1 MRYGIISPCI
11 IVQKK
16 RISGKFLE
24 DENKFN
30 RVEVEN
36 VLKYCSLPL

>member
-1 MRYGIISPCI
+1 MALLVRVLLYK
-11 IVQKK
+11 KK

-24 DENKFN
+24 DENKFK

>member
-24 DENKFN
+24 NDHKFKEL
-30 RVEVEN
+30 R
-36 VLKYCSLPL
+36 LKMF